1 MYKINIICVGDL
13 KENYYKEA
21 ENDFLKRLKHFATI
35 NVIELQPIKLSNN
48 PSQNE
53 INSALAK
60 EAESIKKY
68 VSGKVFILAKEG
80 KNYTSEEFS
89 TLLFSSFDN
98 ATITFII
105 GSSYGLDEN
114 LKKACNKISFSKMT
128 FPHHLF
134 RIMLEE
140 QIYRAF
146 TIKNNIT
153 YHK

>member
-1 MYKINIICVGDL
+1 MYKINIVCVGDL
-13 KENYYKEA
+13 KDSFYKEA
-21 ENDFLKRLKHFATI
+21 EKDFLKRLQHFASI
-35 NVIELQPIKLSNN
+35 NIIELQPIKLSNN

-53 INSALAK
+53 IKVALQK
-60 EAESIKKY
+60 EAEMIKKCTM
-68 VSGKVFILAKEG
+68 GKVFVLAKEG
-80 KNYTSEEFS
+80 KEYTSEEFS
-89 TLLFSSFDN
+89 NLLFSSFDN
-98 ATITFII
+98 ANITYVI
-105 GSSYGLDEN
+105 GSSYGIDESY
-114 LKKACNKISFSKMT
+114 KSTCNKISFSKMT